1 MTVSNLNFSQ
11 LLCQADRL
19 VKYILHQRISI
30 SKVSIYLT
38 ELYLPILYNF
48 DFELCYPET
57 VKAFIGSGYV
67 AAEWYLP
74 EELIWDN
81 SRTLYFINLIH
92 ENYKLA
98 VIDYEKQF
106 QKQKQDNRLSL
117 KGYLSCIFDHYA
129 KLLVVRVDL
138 GYLKE
143 KIDKVDIYEFND
155 HVSNLRDLISNKK
168 TCFEH
173 LEGHAWA
180 IEQGFDRG
188 FHCHLLLIYQ
198 GNKRQKDT
206 YLGQRVGEKWQ
217 EITGGLGSYFNC
229 NDPAHKKRFTRN
241 ERLGLGMVHRDSQ
254 VNDVTAENAIST
266 ALYLADPS
274 KLDQAL
280 KIRVRGMRTF
290 GHGQY
295 RTANRRGLPPIAK

>member
-48 DFELCYPET
+48 DFELCYSET
-57 VKAFIGSGYV
+57 IKAFIGSGYI
-67 AAEWYLP
+67 AAEGCLP
-74 EELIWDN
+74 ENLVWDN
-81 SRTLYFINLIH
+81 SRTSNFINLIH
-92 ENYKLA
+92 RNYKLA
-98 VIDYEKQF
+98 VINYEMQF
-106 QKQKQDNRLSL
+106 QRQEQSNRLSL
-117 KGYLSCIFDHYA
+117 QEYLSYLFNHYA

-143 KIDKVDIYEFND
+143 TVNQVDIYSFNN
-155 HVSNLRDLISNKK
+155 HLKTLRDLISNKK

-206 YLGQRVGEKWQ
+206 YLGQKVGEKWQ
-217 EITGGLGSYFNC
+217 AITGGLGSYFNC
-229 NDPAHKKRFTRN
+229 NDPAYKKKFTYN
-241 ERLGLGMVHRDSQ
+241 HQLGLGMVHRDSQ
-254 VNDVTAENAIST
+254 VNNVTAENAIST

-274 KLDQAL
+274 KSDQAL
-280 KIRVRGMRTF
+280 KVRVQGMRTF
-290 GHGQY
+290 GHGYYQ
-295 RTANRRGLPPIAK
+295 TSNRRGLVS